1 MCSFVVMPFSFTMHH
16 ENRSKLIG
24 KDLIQM
30 HTFND
35 CLLFHVVDMLQFIQ
49 LFTNGWVFL

>member
-1 MCSFVVMPFSFTMHH
+1 
-16 ENRSKLIG
+16 
-24 KDLIQM
+24 M

-49 LFTNGWVFL
+49 LFTNGWVFHLLPLKEYCVNIIFLYVLEIFVS